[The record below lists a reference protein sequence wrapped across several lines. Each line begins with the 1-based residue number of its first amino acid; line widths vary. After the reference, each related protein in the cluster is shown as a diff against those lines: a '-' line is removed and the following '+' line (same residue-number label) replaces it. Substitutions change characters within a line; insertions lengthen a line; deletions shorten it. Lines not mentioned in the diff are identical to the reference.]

1 MTAEYKFT
9 NETGVITVDT
19 SDLLNEVIDEWKEAL
34 GDGLDTDASTPQG
47 TLIQDETL
55 ARTSVM
61 KNNAELASVINPG
74 YSYGTF
80 LDSVS
85 ALTGTE
91 RGKNTNTVARQVVF
105 EGINGVRVPAGSRIR
120 TSNGDIFTVQSEV
133 GPLVGVPVRGILQ
146 SQEYG
151 YIPLPLEEFTIVDG
165 IIGWASVR
173 ADELTTIVPGGTQLQ
188 DAALKVARK
197 RRLYQQ
203 GVASLGAIYG
213 RLLALDGVT
222 SVMAIENDTG
232 APGTVRGITFST
244 PNGVWVCVD
253 GTASDYAIAKELFL
267 AKMGGQPWD
276 YGAAA
281 QGVNVGAPNGV
292 NVKDPSSKLPYFVKF
307 TRPVLY
313 DGYVTITV
321 KQGTSIA
328 TADDIKQAV
337 IAYASGQM
345 NGEEGLVVGASMSAF
360 EIAGAVSQVYPG
372 LYVKKT
378 SVAVVPK
385 GATPPAPAAYTDEW
399 VAGPFDQA
407 VVNLGYIQVS
417 FV

>member
-1 MTAEYKFT
+1 MSADYKFT

-19 SDLLNEVIDEWKEAL
+19 SELLSDVIAEWKEAL
-34 GDGLDTDASTPQG
+34 GEGLDTDASTPQG

-80 LDSVS
+80 LDAVS

-105 EGINGVRVPAGSRIR
+105 EGNAGKVVPAGSRIR
-120 TSNGDIFTVQSEV
+120 TSNGDIFTVQSDV
-133 GPLVGVPVRGILQ
+133 TLTGSPVRGIIQ
-146 SQEYG
+146 SVAYG
-151 YIPLPLEEFTIVDG
+151 YIPVPLEEFTIVDG
-165 IIGWASVR
+165 LIGWGAVR
-173 ADELTTIVPGGTQLQ
+173 ADSLTTVVPGGTQLG
-188 DAALKVARK
+188 DPALKVARK

-232 APGTVRGITFST
+232 AAGTVRGITFST
-244 PNGVWVCVD
+244 ANGVWVCVA
-253 GTASDYAIAKELFL
+253 GTASDSSIASTLFL
-267 AKMGGQPWD
+267 AKQGGQPWD
-276 YGAAA
+276 YGANG
-281 QGVNVGAPNGV
+281 QGVNIGQPNGV
-292 NVKDPSSKLPYFVKF
+292 LVNDPSSKIPYFVKF
-307 TRPVLY
+307 TRPVMY
-313 DGYVTITV
+313 DGYVNIQV

-328 TADDIKQAV
+328 TADDIKQA
-337 IAYASGQM
+337 ILNYAAGLM
-345 NGEEGLVVGASMSAF
+345 NGEEGLVVGASLSAF
-360 EIAGAVSQVYPG
+360 ELAGAVSQTYPG
-372 LYVKKT
+372 LYVKKVT
-378 SVAVVPK
+378 VAVVAQ
-385 GATPPAPAAYTDEW
+385 GATPPVPGAYSDEYAALPYDE
-399 VAGPFDQA
+399 VQIDKGF
-407 VVNLGYIQVS
+407 IQVS

>member
-1 MTAEYKFT
+1 MSADYKFT

-19 SDLLNEVIDEWKEAL
+19 SDLLTDVTQEWKDAL
-34 GDGLDTDASTPQG
+34 GEGLDTDASTPQG

-61 KNNAELASVINPG
+61 KNNAELSSVINPS

-105 EGINGVRVPAGSRIR
+105 EGNAGKVVPAGSRIR
-120 TSNGDIFTVQSEV
+120 TSNGDIFTVQSDV
-133 GPLVGVPVRGILQ
+133 TLTGSPVRGVIQ
-146 SQEYG
+146 SVAYG
-151 YIPLPLEEFTIVDG
+151 YIPVPLEEFTIVDG
-165 IIGWASVR
+165 LIGWGAVR
-173 ADELTTIVPGGTQLQ
+173 ADSLTTVVPGGTQLK
-188 DAALKVARK
+188 DPALKVARK

-232 APGTVRGITFST
+232 AAGTVRGIDFST
-244 PNGVWVCVD
+244 ANGVWVCVA
-253 GTASDYAIAKELFL
+253 GTASDSSIAATLFL
-267 AKMGGQPWD
+267 AKQGGQPWD
-276 YGAAA
+276 YGANG

-292 NVKDPSSKLPYFVKF
+292 LVTDPSSKLPYFVKF
-307 TRPVLY
+307 TRSVKY
-313 DGYVTITV
+313 DGYVNIQV

-328 TADDIKQAV
+328 TAEDIKQA
-337 IAYASGQM
+337 ILNYAAGLM
-345 NGEEGLVVGASMSAF
+345 NGEEGMVVGASLSAF
-360 EIAGAVSQVYPG
+360 ELGGAVSQTYPG
-372 LYVKKT
+372 LYVKKVT
-378 SVAVVPK
+378 VAVVAQ
-385 GATPPAPAAYTDEW
+385 GATPPAPGAYSDEYTAFPYDE
-399 VAGPFDQA
+399 VQIDKGF
-407 VVNLGYIQVS
+407 IQVS